1 MSPQVLVRLDYSLG
15 EELDR
20 MARSLGVSRAELIRI
35 ALRHFLGIEP
45 DGEEVR
51 KALRDLGEY
60 AGLIMYLASL
70 DYEVGR
76 RFA

>member
-35 ALRHFLGIEP
+35 ALRHFLGIEKLKTRRVK
-45 DGEEVR
+45 GIVR
-51 KALRDLGEY
+51 SKLSLKDLEK
-60 AGLIMYLASL
+60 MYQ
-70 DYEVGR
+70 VGR
-76 RFA
+76 